1 MFLLAFR
8 LWAIVIAL
16 AVSASS
22 IVSARSLGT
31 QQTSSD
37 QVPAAPQ
44 SDAPSPFLAEFK
56 TTLGGRQV
64 PIPFTLKF
72 DPAKIAP
79 KHPYV
84 VEASILVHDQLRF
97 TNDTAY
103 LVLAQGHPQKS
114 ICF

>member
-22 IVSARSLGT
+22 
-31 QQTSSD
+31 
-37 QVPAAPQ
+37 
-44 SDAPSPFLAEFK
+44 
-56 TTLGGRQV
+56 
-64 PIPFTLKF
+64 
-72 DPAKIAP
+72 
-79 KHPYV
+79 

-103 LVLAQGHPQKS
+103 LVLTQGHPAKVDYALVEGDAPAGTKP
-114 ICF
+114 